1 MGWKEPARKWIAR
14 RRPAST
20 RAASS
25 CGAIFTWA
33 YQRGVT
39 LDFSQLGKPNDN
51 AFIEVLEGRFRAEC
65 LNTHSLLSLAA
76 AQGKVETWCKY
87 SK

>member
-1 MGWKEPARKWIAR
+1 M
-14 RRPAST
+14 
-20 RAASS
+20 
-25 CGAIFTWA
+25 
-33 YQRGVT
+33 
-39 LDFSQLGKPNDN
+39 DFSQLGKPNDN

-76 AQGKVETWCKY
+76 AQEKVETWCKY